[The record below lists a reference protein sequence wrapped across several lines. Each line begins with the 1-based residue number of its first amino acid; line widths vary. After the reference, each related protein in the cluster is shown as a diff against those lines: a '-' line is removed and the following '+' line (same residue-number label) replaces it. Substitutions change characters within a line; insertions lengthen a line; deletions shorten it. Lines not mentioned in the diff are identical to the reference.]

1 MSKKSL
7 PWKRALRSV
16 LLVLLLSSAG
26 MAKGQYQGYFEE
38 DGLHYGI
45 LMDNP
50 TCVAVVPP
58 NCYGGNEN
66 DFVNLILTNPV
77 VHEHDDGYGMQHD
90 EYTLVSIE
98 PFAFSGC
105 NSLVSIE
112 IPNSVTSIGS
122 GAFYECTNLTFVDFP
137 NSVTYIGGEAFYNCT
152 SLASIEIPNSL
163 TSIEQGTFY
172 GCSSLTGSL
181 TIPNSV
187 TTIGDYAFYDCSG
200 FTGSLTIPN
209 SVTTIGTQA
218 FEGCSGFT
226 GSLTIPNSVTM
237 IDQAAFYGC
246 SGFTGHLTIGNSVNE
261 IGYGAFADCSGLTS
275 FNIPNSV
282 RKIGG
287 HAFHETGWY
296 EQQPNRTVLYMDN
309 WCLGYKGWGP
319 TGSSLTLNEGIKAIA
334 DYAFENCDFFT
345 GDLTIPNSVITIGM
359 CAFRGCSGFTG
370 SLTIPNSVTEIG
382 FGTFSGCSG
391 FSGSLVIPNSVT
403 TIGSAFSGCSGFTGS
418 LIIGNSVSMIDD
430 YAFHN
435 CSGFTSITSLAG
447 TPPILKTYPNGSFYS
462 WSNSTPVYVPCG
474 FEGAY
479 SSSQSWRRFFSNYY
493 GLCGGT
499 VAVAATPVDGGTVT
513 GSGSFEAGEAC
524 TVTATANEG
533 YFFAEWTQDGNR
545 ISTNSEYT
553 FYVANDVE
561 LVAHFIEDDIIEFAD
576 DNLKAICVSHWDTD
590 GDGELSYSEAASVKS
605 LGNYFRNN
613 SSLTSFDE
621 LQHFIGLS
629 LIGDN
634 AFSGCSGL
642 ASIVLPESIT
652 WIGSSAFNGCSGLI
666 GRFTI
671 PEFVTR
677 IDYKAFYDCCNI
689 DEIIMLNTVPPTLGT
704 SVFCT
709 TNPSFVIYVP
719 YESLNAYKTAN
730 NWSNYE
736 PYIKPIHSSSV
747 IVGYGSSTTN
757 DNWHFVSSPVAESV
771 EPSRVFNML
780 SEESGYD
787 LYQFDQSAEHEE
799 WRNYKVDSFNIVNGR
814 GYLYA
819 NAVDVNLLFGGDF
832 NEDETMMVSLDYD
845 AGKPFAG
852 WNLVGN
858 PFPAEAYIDR
868 SYYVMNPAGSGI
880 FPIAVSASTPIPVCT
895 GVMVKAESAGE
906 SVVFNR
912 MVPTDKV
919 NLGKLQIA
927 LTEADDS
934 RGSATIVDK
943 TILSFNQGDA
953 LEKYV
958 FNARNAQLYIPQEG
972 KDYAIACVENGS
984 EMPINFK
991 SAKNGEYT
999 LTINPEAVELD
1010 YLHLIDNM
1018 TGADIDLL
1026 VSPTYTFD
1034 AKTSDY
1040 ASRFRLV
1047 FSANGYADGDDE
1059 AFAFIYNGDIVF
1071 TGMGGEAFNTSLQIV
1086 DVQGRVIV
1094 CRGTVPTSLS
1104 TAGMVPGVYV
1114 LRLVNGDDVRTQKLV
1129 VR

>member
-38 DGLHYGI
+38 DGLYYGI

-58 NCYGGNEN
+58 GYYGGNEY
-66 DFVNLILTNPV
+66 DFVNLTLTNPV

-90 EYTLVSIE
+90 VYTLVSIGDL
-98 PFAFSGC
+98 AFSGC

-122 GAFYECTNLTFVDFP
+122 AAFYECTNLTFVDIP
-137 NSVTYIGGEAFYNCT
+137 NSVSFIGGEAFYNCT

-187 TTIGDYAFYDCSG
+187 TTIGDHAFEGCSG
-200 FTGSLTIPN
+200 FTGDLTIGNSVTTIGVEAFYRCTGFRGSLTIGNSVTTIGERAFSGYEGTNDEGEYVAGYMRFTGELVIPNSVTWIGNEAFKMCNGFTGGLTISNSVTTISYGTFSMCSGFTGNLTIPNSVTTIEAGAFSLCYGFSDTLRISHSVRSIGSAFYGCRSFKAIIVESGNIVYDSRDSCNAIIKSSTNELIIGCKNTTIPNSVTAIGYDAFNGCSGFKGSLTIPNSVITIGDYAFGYCSGLTGLTIPN
-209 SVTTIGTQA
+209 SVTTIGRAA
-218 FEGCSGFT
+218 FIGCT
-226 GSLTIPNSVTM
+226 HLTSITLGNSVT
-237 IDQAAFYGC
+237 
-246 SGFTGHLTIGNSVNE
+246 SIGNS
-261 IGYGAFADCSGLTS
+261 AFNYCSILDT
-275 FNIPNSV
+275 I
-282 RKIGG
+282 
-287 HAFHETGWY
+287 T
-296 EQQPNRTVLYMDN
+296 M
-309 WCLGYKGWGP
+309 LG
-319 TGSSLTLNEGIKAIA
+319 T
-334 DYAFENCDFFT
+334 
-345 GDLTIPNSVITIGM
+345 
-359 CAFRGCSGFTG
+359 
-370 SLTIPNSVTEIG
+370 
-382 FGTFSGCSG
+382 
-391 FSGSLVIPNSVT
+391 
-403 TIGSAFSGCSGFTGS
+403 
-418 LIIGNSVSMIDD
+418 
-430 YAFHN
+430 
-435 CSGFTSITSLAG
+435 
-447 TPPILKTYPNGSFYS
+447 TPP
-462 WSNSTPVYVPCG
+462 
-474 FEGAY
+474 
-479 SSSQSWRRFFSNYY
+479 
-493 GLCGGT
+493 
-499 VAVAATPVDGGTVT
+499 
-513 GSGSFEAGEAC
+513 
-524 TVTATANEG
+524 
-533 YFFAEWTQDGNR
+533 
-545 ISTNSEYT
+545 
-553 FYVANDVE
+553 
-561 LVAHFIEDDIIEFAD
+561 
-576 DNLKAICVSHWDTD
+576 
-590 GDGELSYSEAASVKS
+590 S
-605 LGNYFRNN
+605 LGTNV
-613 SSLTSFDE
+613 
-621 LQHFIGLS
+621 
-629 LIGDN
+629 
-634 AFSGCSGL
+634 FSIS
-642 ASIVLPESIT
+642 
-652 WIGSSAFNGCSGLI
+652 
-666 GRFTI
+666 
-671 PEFVTR
+671 
-677 IDYKAFYDCCNI
+677 
-689 DEIIMLNTVPPTLGT
+689 
-704 SVFCT
+704 
-709 TNPSFVIYVP
+709 NPSFTIYVP

-845 AGKPFAG
+845 ADKPFAG

-858 PFPAEAYIDR
+858 PFPVEAYIDR
-868 SYYVMNPAGSGI
+868 SYYVMNSAGSGI

-934 RGSATIVDK
+934 RGSATTLDKAIV
-943 TILSFNQGDA
+943 SFNQGDA

-972 KDYAIACVENGS
+972 KDYAIACVENES
-984 EMPINFK
+984 EKPLNFK
-991 SAKNGEYT
+991 ATKNGEYT

-1059 AFAFIYNGDIVF
+1059 AFAFINNGDIVF
-1071 TGMGGEAFNTSLQIV
+1071 KGMGGEAFNTSLQIV

-1094 CRGTVPTSLS
+1094 FRDAVPASLS

>member
-1 MSKKSL
+1 
-7 PWKRALRSV
+7 
-16 LLVLLLSSAG
+16 
-26 MAKGQYQGYFEE
+26 MAKGQQYQGYFEE
-38 DGLHYGI
+38 DGLYYGI

-50 TCVAVVPP
+50 TCVEVVPP
-58 NCYGGNEN
+58 GYYGGNEY
-66 DFVNLILTNPV
+66 DFVNLTLTNPV

-90 EYTLVSIE
+90 VYTLVSIGDL
-98 PFAFSGC
+98 AFSGC
-105 NSLVSIE
+105 TSLVSIE
-112 IPNSVTSIGS
+112 IPNSVISIGLA
-122 GAFYECTNLTFVDFP
+122 AFYECTNLTFVDIP
-137 NSVTYIGGEAFYNCT
+137 NSVTFIGGEAFYNCT
-152 SLASIEIPNSL
+152 SLASIEIPNTL

-187 TTIGDYAFYDCSG
+187 TTIGDH
-200 FTGSLTIPN
+200 
-209 SVTTIGTQA
+209 A

-226 GSLTIPNSVTM
+226 GDLTIGNSVTTIGRWAFCRCTGFTGGLTIGSSVSTIGECAFSGCEGTDDEGEYYEEYMGFTGELVIPNSVTWIGPSAFGWCSGFTGDLIIPNSVASIGGGAFNKCSGFTGNLTISNSLTTIEIQTFQGCSGFADTLRIPNSVTSIGVYAFVGCSSFGNIIVETGNTVYDSRDNCNAIIKSRTNELILGCKNTTIPNSVISIGDCAFLLCRGLTGNLTIPNSVTS
-237 IDQAAFYGC
+237 IGRETFSGC
-246 SGFTGHLTIGNSVNE
+246 TGLFSITLGNSVAS
-261 IGYGAFADCSGLTS
+261 IGIYAFSSCIRLTS
-275 FNIPNSV
+275 V
-282 RKIGG
+282 
-287 HAFHETGWY
+287 
-296 EQQPNRTVLYMDN
+296 
-309 WCLGYKGWGP
+309 
-319 TGSSLTLNEGIKAIA
+319 
-334 DYAFENCDFFT
+334 
-345 GDLTIPNSVITIGM
+345 TIPNSVISIGN
-359 CAFRGCSGFTG
+359 G
-370 SLTIPNSVTEIG
+370 
-382 FGTFSGCSG
+382 
-391 FSGSLVIPNSVT
+391 
-403 TIGSAFSGCSGFTGS
+403 AFSYCPNLDT
-418 LIIGNSVSMIDD
+418 
-430 YAFHN
+430 
-435 CSGFTSITSLAG
+435 ITMLG
-447 TPPILKTYPNGSFYS
+447 TTPP
-462 WSNSTPVYVPCG
+462 
-474 FEGAY
+474 
-479 SSSQSWRRFFSNYY
+479 
-493 GLCGGT
+493 
-499 VAVAATPVDGGTVT
+499 
-513 GSGSFEAGEAC
+513 
-524 TVTATANEG
+524 
-533 YFFAEWTQDGNR
+533 
-545 ISTNSEYT
+545 
-553 FYVANDVE
+553 
-561 LVAHFIEDDIIEFAD
+561 
-576 DNLKAICVSHWDTD
+576 
-590 GDGELSYSEAASVKS
+590 S
-605 LGNYFRNN
+605 LGTNV
-613 SSLTSFDE
+613 
-621 LQHFIGLS
+621 
-629 LIGDN
+629 
-634 AFSGCSGL
+634 FSIS
-642 ASIVLPESIT
+642 
-652 WIGSSAFNGCSGLI
+652 
-666 GRFTI
+666 
-671 PEFVTR
+671 
-677 IDYKAFYDCCNI
+677 
-689 DEIIMLNTVPPTLGT
+689 
-704 SVFCT
+704 
-709 TNPSFVIYVP
+709 NPSFTIYVP

-858 PFPAEAYIDR
+858 PFPVEAYIDR
-868 SYYVMNPAGSGI
+868 SYYVMNSAGSGI

-906 SVVFNR
+906 LVVFNR

-934 RGSATIVDK
+934 RGSATTLDKAIV
-943 TILSFNQGDA
+943 SFNQGDA

-972 KDYAIACVENGS
+972 KDYAIACVENES
-984 EMPINFK
+984 EKPLNFK
-991 SAKNGEYT
+991 ATKNGEYT

-1047 FSANGYADGDDE
+1047 FSANEYADGDDE
-1059 AFAFIYNGDIVF
+1059 AFAFINNGDIVF
-1071 TGMGGEAFNTSLQIV
+1071 KGMGGEAFNTSLQIV

-1094 CRGTVPTSLS
+1094 FRDAVPASLS